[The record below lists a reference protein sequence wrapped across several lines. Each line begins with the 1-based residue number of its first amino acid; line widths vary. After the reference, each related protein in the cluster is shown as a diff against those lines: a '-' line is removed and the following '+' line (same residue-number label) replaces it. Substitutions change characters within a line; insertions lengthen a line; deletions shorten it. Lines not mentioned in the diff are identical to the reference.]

1 MNTHAA
7 AQDQRE
13 IYVQGTY
20 KMSSNLST
28 YLRLGQYRVDNF
40 YTADNSDL
48 KSNMGRLNVQYSF

>member
-1 MNTHAA
+1 M
-7 AQDQRE
+7 
-13 IYVQGTY
+13 I
-20 KMSSNLST
+20 KNLST